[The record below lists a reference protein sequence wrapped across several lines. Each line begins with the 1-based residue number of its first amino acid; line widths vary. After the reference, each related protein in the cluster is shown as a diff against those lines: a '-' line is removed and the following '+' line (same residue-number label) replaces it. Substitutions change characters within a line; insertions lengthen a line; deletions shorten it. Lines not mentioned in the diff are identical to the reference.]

1 MIKIKAFN
9 SYFFNIMF
17 PHIEYNLL
25 GIHIIKGIHSSEA
38 LNRLQKQYEV
48 YTN

>member
-1 MIKIKAFN
+1 M
-9 SYFFNIMF
+9 
-17 PHIEYNLL
+17 EYNLL
-25 GIHIIKGIHSSEA
+25 GVHIIMGSHSSEA